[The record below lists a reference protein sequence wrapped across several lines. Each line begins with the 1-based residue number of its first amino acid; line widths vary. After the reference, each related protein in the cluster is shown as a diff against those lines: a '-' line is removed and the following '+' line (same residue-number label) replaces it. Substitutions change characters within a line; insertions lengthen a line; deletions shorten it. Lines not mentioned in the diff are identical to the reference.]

1 MSSYYIYA
9 KNNKQNRYLKVP
21 IESKHKYFMGVVS
34 GGEYFALRYIQVDK
48 PHADPN
54 AGGAWGS
61 ATKFTSIDAKNISLL
76 FAGSQFHLVQNGVD
90 GDGEFIG
97 DKIFLKDLVFTISL
111 NLNYNFTTLRNSL
124 NYNSYYTYSTVTP
137 TEIDHTATLYDT
149 TPYKPFYA
157 NFRLMLVKF
166 NDPLDGDSN
175 GYYLDTNG
183 TNAMKTKEDLAHWFN
198 QSRIYLDSS
207 AAYDAGNEAG
217 INLNECEQPVFTDM
231 LRDSS
236 LWTNKFKVLM
246 DEKIKLTDSNPSIFI
261 SKKLD
266 INKNVNLLN
275 EPTAG
280 GFTISGDTLKNVY
293 LFIIGPTCS
302 TIDIDPD
309 TRKILVSMTGSYQNL
324 ANCMINTKS
333 TYYDV

>member
-54 AGGAWGS
+54 AGGAWGTG
-61 ATKFTSIDAKNISLL
+61 TKFTSIDAKNISLL

-90 GDGEFIG
+90 GEGEFIG

-111 NLNYNFTTLRNSL
+111 NLNYSFVELRNTSEIITAF
-124 NYNSYYTYSTVTP
+124 NYS
-137 TEIDHTATLYDT
+137 DT
-149 TPYKPFYA
+149 TPPEILRTITQNNTLPHKPFYA

-166 NDPLDGDSN
+166 NDPLDGDTN
-175 GYYLDTNG
+175 GYYLDVNG
-183 TNAMKTKEDLAHWFN
+183 SNAQKTKDDLAKWFN

-217 INLNECEQPVFTDM
+217 TNLNECEQPVFTDM

-236 LWTNKFKVLM
+236 LWTNKFKILM

-302 TIDIDPD
+302 TIDVDPE
-309 TRKILVSMTGSYQNL
+309 TRKLLVSMTGSYQNL